1 MACSCRL
8 DSSIRARTRRTAS
21 SGTTPASGI
30 GSPGSGGA
38 PSWSRRPSAW
48 WTSASPCSPASLAI
62 IGSAISYLCSPKT
75 LRETMMAA
83 WRKDRPTLSSE
94 RPDGE
99 KNTFLVRWQFGLAG
113 IAAEAEDANWAERLT
128 EQEAAL
134 ACRYAPIELNGFP
147 SWLESLAV
155 EHPAVVDRVLG
166 EELSFSLREATDAN
180 AYSK

>member
-75 LRETMMAA
+75 LNGGVGN
-83 WRKDRPTLSSE
+83 DRMSGGWGNDEFFFE
-94 RPDGE
+94 RYSGRD
-99 KNTFLVRWQFGLAG
+99 TITDFGHTV
-113 IAAEAEDANWAERLT
+113 DANGHNMDQIVVNGDYLGAT
-128 EQEAAL
+128 QAL
-134 ACRYAPIELNGFP
+134 FGT
-147 SWLESLAV
+147 
-155 EHPAVVDRVLG
+155 G
-166 EELSFSLREATDAN
+166 TELSFDYDHNGTPDG
-180 AYSK
+180 